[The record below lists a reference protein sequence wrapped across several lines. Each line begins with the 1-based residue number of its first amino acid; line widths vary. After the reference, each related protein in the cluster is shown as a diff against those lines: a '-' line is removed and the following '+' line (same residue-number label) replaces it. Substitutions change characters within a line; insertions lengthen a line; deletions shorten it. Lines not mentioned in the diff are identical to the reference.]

1 MKMTVITDKDGKI
14 VGTAR
19 EGDPNKPEAGIGGPL
34 AGPDQ
39 SIHVIDLPKDLET
52 FDDASELHRRIE
64 SYVTGGKKKEA
75 AQVRGEAG
83 QRAREPRGKL

>member
-1 MKMTVITDKDGKI
+1 MKMTVITGKDGKI

-39 SIHVIDLPKDLET
+39 SLHAIDLPKDLEGIT
-52 FDDASELHRRIE
+52 DAAELHRKVE
-64 SYVTGGKKKEA
+64 AYVAGGKKK
-75 AQVRGEAG
+75 
-83 QRAREPRGKL
+83 